1 MPHTKRACYDRTR
14 LYFLVYLCDR
24 HFSLSRGRPPLTRDF
39 HSLKAPRDFLQS
51 PFATSYDLRF
61 ISEVE
66 LWSIS
71 GRVFDKFGA
80 DIENPMASQQ
90 STELESFGA
99 EYDQWF
105 GEWSDL
111 LSSSETAT
119 PFANRL
125 GCLYYH
131 SAKLFLFS
139 HVFRG
144 PAAEIYSLPEE
155 GINSFAS
162 SALKN
167 ALAILRCIL
176 DGHTDTEPWLHK
188 LPLYFGTMTAFA
200 SVCLLKAS
208 CQEESTT
215 SLDFGETTE
224 YIRRLVELL
233 RTSLVADHPANT
245 WSSIATSLDIATKGW
260 DLFHSE
266 DQHITTPADNA
277 FDFDIFAGDGGLNL
291 DPYSGT

>member
-24 HFSLSRGRPPLTRDF
+24 HYSLSHGRPPLTRDF

-51 PFATSYDLRF
+51 PFSTSCDLSL
-61 ISEVE
+61 IAQVE
-66 LWSIS
+66 LWSVS

-80 DIENPMASQQ
+80 DIENPMASEK

-105 GEWSDL
+105 AEWSDL
-111 LSSSETAT
+111 LSISESAT
-119 PFANRL
+119 SLSNRL
-125 GCLYYH
+125 ECLYYH

-144 PAAEIYSLPEE
+144 PAAEIYSLPKD
-155 GINSFAS
+155 GINTFAS
-162 SALKN
+162 SALGS
-167 ALAILRCIL
+167 ALGIIQCIV
-176 DGHTDTEPWLHK
+176 DGHANTEVWLHK

-208 CQEESTT
+208 CQEQSTT
-215 SLDFGETTE
+215 GLDFGETTE
-224 YIRRLVELL
+224 YIRRLVDLL
-233 RTSLVADHPANT
+233 RRSVVADHPAST
-245 WSSIATSLDIATKGW
+245 WSSIATSLDIATRGW
-260 DLFHSE
+260 DLFHPDDE
-266 DQHITTPADNA
+266 HIAAPGDDA
-277 FDFDIFAGDGGLNL
+277 FTFDIFDDDGGLN
-291 DPYSGT
+291 